1 MLPVYHNLFFFLP
14 YFCTSCKK
22 KTVLLTVHVFCF
34 CFFFC
39 PQRSPV
45 FVGQSSL
52 MNFTI
57 YVSGEDC
64 NVPEKRVS
72 LELEDKSVFSVVV
85 GIKNDEIVFGKV
97 T

>member
-1 MLPVYHNLFFFLP
+1 MFFAF
-14 YFCTSCKK
+14 
-22 KTVLLTVHVFCF
+22 V
-34 CFFFC
+34 FFFC

-45 FVGQSSL
+45 FVGQSGL

-97 T
+97 MLNPSSVVLGRNRSCFDN